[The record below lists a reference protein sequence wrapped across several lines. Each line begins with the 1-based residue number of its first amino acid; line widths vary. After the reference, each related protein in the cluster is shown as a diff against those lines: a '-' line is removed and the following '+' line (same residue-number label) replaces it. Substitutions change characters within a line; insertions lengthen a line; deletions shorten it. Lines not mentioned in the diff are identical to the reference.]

1 MKFLYYS
8 ISFGCFLLLLTMVTF
23 ETYREEKG
31 EIKGG
36 GQNRASD
43 RGPTP
48 TIIEWLVFIWVLGK
62 FIFYYFFQVLR
73 QY

>member
-8 ISFGCFLLLLTMVTF
+8 ISFGCFLILLTMVTF

-43 RGPTP
+43 RGPAP
-48 TIIEWLVFIWVLGK
+48 TIIEWLIFIWVLGIY
-62 FIFYYFFQVLR
+62 IFVLKSSSFSFT
-73 QY
+73 